1 MYSAYVS
8 KYNSKLKAQVIF
20 LMVSNG
26 EGRETVI
33 RGHEA
38 KFEGRRWHYH
48 AVKELSIIKRNNV

>member
-1 MYSAYVS
+1 MYYAYLS

-26 EGRETVI
+26 EGRETAI

-38 KFEGRRWHYH
+38 KFEGRRWDYH